1 MVPEI
6 SDEDKAAVERL
17 VAMGWD
23 FTPPPDTA
31 WTPAFKAMFY
41 EPEDAPGEVYV
52 RVDLPEGLYY
62 ALQDAARK
70 GLESIQMR
78 LHAFEK
84 VERDVGDLERNTP
97 PHKALVP
104 RQIGVMDGVELSSM
118 ELRGMT
124 RFLRDQASHWQ
135 KALDRADTRKH
146 KA

>member
-1 MVPEI
+1 MVQEI
-6 SDEDKAAVERL
+6 STEDKAFVERL
-17 VAMGWD
+17 VAEGWD
-23 FTPPPDTA
+23 IIPPSDVS
-31 WTPAFKAMFY
+31 WKPAFRPTFY
-41 EPEDAPGEVYV
+41 EPEDAPGEVYI

-62 ALQDAARK
+62 AFQDAARK
-70 GLESIQMR
+70 GLESLQMR
-78 LHAFEK
+78 LKAFEK
-84 VERDVGDLERNTP
+84 VERAVGDMERDTAPN
-97 PHKALVP
+97 KALVP